1 MCGINGI
8 TSPNQFDRID
18 KMMEY
23 THKRGPDGKD
33 VYSNNDVTFGHNLLA
48 IFSDIESS
56 KQPFI
61 FQDSVLVFNGA
72 IYNYKE
78 LDEWNCLTGTDTEVL
93 AKGLYHYGIDF
104 MNRCEGMWAF
114 AFYRKGYTI
123 ICRDHF
129 GIKPLYYRY
138 NGKEL
143 IFSSSIHALEV
154 EDKKLDLFAFS
165 LYNSFGYVPGYLT
178 LIKDSYKLCPGEY
191 IIHSNNSFS
200 SGNLW
205 SKVKFTE
212 NEFDKDVFTEKL
224 EQAVK
229 KSHVGVRQR
238 GVFLSGGLDSTSVA
252 HYLGEKNT
260 FTTRYTSNEE
270 LINDDANVAKKMAD
284 DYDFNHEEVIITP
297 DNFYNSIDESLDSL
311 ELPVFNKSTPS
322 YYYMNK
328 VMRDRDTIVT
338 YSGDGGDEMY
348 TGYSIHGQYGKFD
361 DPIEDHFET
370 VSWSTK
376 KQLKFTNQNM
386 YMTKQK
392 YLSYMHNWFPKNVFG
407 NDHVNNC
414 LFVEMITRVSED
426 FLTRNDKFGSNFGM
440 EGRFPLLNLPFYSY
454 VMSIPSKVKLQ
465 NLNKDSFKPGEYK
478 FLAREGLKYILPDY
492 ITNKVKSGWSIPDA
506 EWRKQDDKFIAK
518 MHSIINEPL
527 NNSLDS
533 LIDWN
538 SSNGPKTFYAAAFLK
553 QWLKKYD
560 ISL

>member
-48 IFSDIESS
+48 IFSDVDKS
-56 KQPFI
+56 KQPYHYE
-61 FQDSVLVFNGA
+61 DSVLIFNGA
-72 IYNYKE
+72 IYNYKK
-78 LDEWNCLTGTDTEVL
+78 LDEWNSTSGTDTEVL
-93 AKGLYHYGIDF
+93 IKGLYHYGINF

-129 GIKPLYYRY
+129 GIKPLYYRH
-138 NGKEL
+138 NGNEL
-143 IFSSSIHALEV
+143 VFSSSINALEV
-154 EDKKLDLFAFS
+154 EDKKLDMFAFS
-165 LYNSFGYVPGYLT
+165 LYNAFGYVPGYLT
-178 LIKDSYKLCPGEY
+178 LIKGCYKLCPGEY
-191 IIHSNNSFS
+191 ITHTKDSFS

-205 SKVKFTE
+205 HSKKFSTGE
-212 NEFDKDVFTEKL
+212 YNKEEFVSKL

-229 KSHVGVRQR
+229 KSYVGIRQR
-238 GVFLSGGLDSTSVA
+238 GIFLSGGLDSTSVA
-252 HYLGEKNT
+252 HFLDEKNT
-260 FTTRYTSNEE
+260 FTNRYTALDEQV
-270 LINDDANVAKKMAD
+270 NDDANVAKKMAD
-284 DYDFNHEEVIITP
+284 DYKFYHQEVIITP
-297 DNFYNSIDESLDSL
+297 EIFYDNIDESLDSL

-322 YYYMNK
+322 YFYMNK
-328 VMRDRDTIVT
+328 VMRSKDTIVT

-348 TGYSIHGQYGKFD
+348 TGYSVHGQYGNYK

-370 VSWSTK
+370 ISWKKK
-376 KQLKFTNQNM
+376 KQLKFTNDSL

-407 NDHVNNC
+407 DDHINNC

-440 EGRFPLLNLPFYSY
+440 EGRFPLLNLPFYMY
-454 VMSIPSKVKLQ
+454 VMSIPSYIKMK
-465 NLNKDSFKPGEYK
+465 NLSAENFKPGEYK
-478 FLAREGLKYILPDY
+478 FLARNSLSNILPNY
-492 ITNKVKSGWSIPDA
+492 VIAKGKSGWSIPDA
-506 EWRKQDDKFIAK
+506 EWRKQEDKFISK
-518 MHSIINEPL
+518 MNDIIKEPL

-533 LIDWN
+533 VIDWN
-538 SSNGPKTFYAAAFLK
+538 SSNGPKTFYAAVFLK
-553 QWLKKYD
+553 QWFKKHS